1 MIFFLVKVFTKEDHA
16 NKFLRGE
23 LYARRLSWLKGIECD
38 EVDDERRDE
47 YEAAVMPQLENL
59 RITLGSKD
67 AVTGEVEKFTISKED
82 LAAPPI
88 FQLEHF
94 DHINIFCMYAA
105 NSREFEQ
112 VSEDNLQAF
121 RTQLEL
127 PKDCLKFG
135 RYAVVI
141 TNTQEFLRRVKAATH
156 RIGYKIC
163 RGLVKYY
170 DPEVGTPLGPLD
182 IRIIFTKRKKFS
194 HEREFRF
201 AIDTGTLGSEPIT
214 LNIGG
219 IDDIAIRMYTADI
232 NRELSI
238 SLGEVEGQ
246 NQKDS

>member
-23 LYARRLSWLKGIECD
+23 LYARRLSWFKGIECD

-47 YEAAVMPQLENL
+47 YEAAVMLRRDNL
-59 RITLGSKD
+59 IITLEAKGM
-67 AVTGEVEKFTISKED
+67 VTGEVEKFTIPMED

-88 FQLEHF
+88 LQPEHF
-94 DHINIFCMYAA
+94 DHINVFCMYAA
-105 NSREFEQ
+105 NSGEFEQ

-127 PKDCLKFG
+127 PKDCLKLG

-141 TNTQEFLRRVKAATH
+141 TNTQEFLRRVKAAAH
-156 RIGYKIC
+156 RMGYKIC
-163 RGLVKYY
+163 RGLMKYY

-214 LNIGG
+214 LNIGK
-219 IDDIAIRMYTADI
+219 IDDIAIRMDTSDI
-232 NRELSI
+232 NRQLSI
-238 SLGEVEGQ
+238 SIGEVEGG